1 MTDDALSPAK
11 TAAAKTA
18 DEAAAPRPRF
28 KLAKGHI
35 TALSLITVGAI
46 WELSGPGMNPL
57 FGSYPSAIWQAGVR
71 MAESGDLLTAIFS
84 SLQPFFAGY
93 LLAAL
98 IGIPLGL
105 LIGRYRTV
113 EAALGIYV
121 TAGYA
126 MPLVALVPLFMLW
139 FGLGF
144 TVKVAIIFTLAFF
157 PICINTWEGVRAV
170 PKALI
175 EVGTS
180 FVAPP
185 SAVMWKI
192 VLPATLPYI
201 IAGLKLAIG
210 KAVIAMVVAEFFTA
224 ISGLGGIILNAANQ
238 FDTAAMF
245 VPIIILMVM
254 AVSLTALVRWL
265 ERRLAPW
272 QTELSGREG

>member
-1 MTDDALSPAK
+1 MTDDTLVAK
-11 TAAAKTA
+11 VPTAQDAAVPL
-18 DEAAAPRPRF
+18 PRAKF
-28 KLAKGHI
+28 KLAKGHV
-35 TALSLITVGAI
+35 TALSLIVVGSL
-46 WELSGPGMNPL
+46 WELSGPSMNPL
-57 FGSYPSAIWQAGVR
+57 FGSYPSAIWEAGVR
-71 MAESGDLLTAIFS
+71 MAQSGDLMTAILS
-84 SLQPFFAGY
+84 SLQPFAAGY

-98 IGIPLGL
+98 VGIPLGL
-105 LIGRYRTV
+105 LIGRYRMV
-113 EAALGIYV
+113 EAAVGIYV

-144 TVKVAIIFTLAFF
+144 TVKVAIIFTLAIF

-185 SAVMWKI
+185 AAVMWKI

-201 IAGLKLAIG
+201 IAGMKLAIG

-245 VPIIILMVM
+245 VPIIILMII
-254 AVSLTALVRWL
+254 AVGLTSLVRLL

-272 QTELSGREG
+272 QTELSGREAA

>member
-1 MTDDALSPAK
+1 MTDNAIPAPQ
-11 TAAAKTA
+11 TAADAVPRAKF
-18 DEAAAPRPRF
+18 R
-28 KLAKGHI
+28 LAKGHI
-35 TALSLITVGAI
+35 TLLSLIVVGGI
-46 WELSGPGMNPL
+46 WELAGPGMNPL
-57 FGSYPSAIWQAGVR
+57 FGSYPSAIWEAGVR
-71 MAESGDLLTAIFS
+71 MAESGDLFKAFIA
-84 SLQPFFAGY
+84 SLQPFAAGY

-98 IGIPLGL
+98 VGIPLGL
-105 LIGRYRTV
+105 LIGRFRVV
-113 EAALGIYV
+113 EAAVGIYI

-126 MPLVALVPLFMLW
+126 MPLVALVPLFVLW

-144 TVKVAIIFTLAFF
+144 TVKVAIIFTLSIF

-170 PKALI
+170 PKTQI

-180 FVAPP
+180 FVASP
-185 SAVMWKI
+185 AAILWKI
-192 VLPATLPYI
+192 VLPSTLPYI

-224 ISGLGGIILNAANQ
+224 ISGLGGIIINAANQ

-254 AVSLTALVRWL
+254 AVGLTALVGWL

-272 QTELSGREG
+272 QTEISGRESA

>member
-1 MTDDALSPAK
+1 MTDDTLAAK
-11 TAAAKTA
+11 TAAARGA
-18 DEAAAPRPRF
+18 EAAPPRAKF

-35 TALSLITVGAI
+35 TALSLIVVGSV

-71 MAESGDLLTAIFS
+71 MAESGDLVTALFS
-84 SLQPFFAGY
+84 SLQPFAAGY
-93 LLAAL
+93 LLALL
-98 IGIPLGL
+98 IGVPLGL

-126 MPLVALVPLFMLW
+126 MPLIALVPLFMLW

-144 TVKVAIIFTLAFF
+144 TVKVAIIFTLAIF

-170 PKALI
+170 PKSLI

-185 SAVMWKI
+185 AAIMWKI

-201 IAGLKLAIG
+201 IAGMKLAIG

-245 VPIIILMVM
+245 VPIIILMVI
-254 AVSLTALVRWL
+254 AVGLTSLVRLL

-272 QTELSGREG
+272 QTELSGREGA

>member
-1 MTDDALSPAK
+1 MTDNALTSAK
-11 TAAAKTA
+11 S
-18 DEAAAPRPRF
+18 EAAAASAAVPRAKF

-35 TALSLITVGAI
+35 TALSVIVVLSL
-46 WELSGPGMNPL
+46 WELAGPGMNPL
-57 FGSYPSAIWQAGVR
+57 FGSYPSAIWKAGVR
-71 MAESGDLLTAIFS
+71 MAQSGDLGTALFS
-84 SLQPFFAGY
+84 SLQPFAAGY
-93 LLAAL
+93 LLAMLA
-98 IGIPLGL
+98 GVPLGL

-113 EAALGIYV
+113 EAALGIYI

-144 TVKVAIIFTLAFF
+144 TVKVAIIFTLSIF

-170 PKALI
+170 PKTQI

-180 FVAPP
+180 FVASP
-185 SAVMWKI
+185 AAIMWKI

-201 IAGLKLAIG
+201 VAGLKLAIG

-224 ISGLGGIILNAANQ
+224 ISGLGGIIINAANQ

-245 VPIIILMVM
+245 VPIIILMVL
-254 AVSLTALVRWL
+254 AVGLTALVGWL
-265 ERRLAPW
+265 ERRIAPW
-272 QTELSGREG
+272 QTEISGREAA

>member
-1 MTDDALSPAK
+1 MTDDALSK
-11 TAAAKTA
+11 AAASP
-18 DEAAAPRPRF
+18 AAEEDAVVPRAKFR
-28 KLAKGHI
+28 LAKGHI
-35 TALSLITVGAI
+35 TALSLIVVGSI
-46 WELSGPGMNPL
+46 WELAGPGMNPL
-57 FGSYPSAIWQAGVR
+57 FGSYPSAIWIAGVK
-71 MAESGDLLTAIFS
+71 MAQSGDLTTALFS
-84 SLQPFFAGY
+84 SLQPFAAGY

-98 IGIPLGL
+98 VGIPLGL
-105 LIGRYRTV
+105 LIGRYRV
-113 EAALGIYV
+113 AEAALGIYV

-126 MPLVALVPLFMLW
+126 MPLIALVPLFMLW

-144 TVKVAIIFTLAFF
+144 TVKVAIIFTLAIF

-185 SAVMWKI
+185 AAIMWKI

-224 ISGLGGIILNAANQ
+224 ISGLGGIILNSANQ
-238 FDTAAMF
+238 FNTAAMF
-245 VPIIILMVM
+245 VPIIILMLI
-254 AVSLTALVRWL
+254 AVGLTSLVRWL

-272 QTELSGREG
+272 QTELSGREAA

>member
-1 MTDDALSPAK
+1 MTDDTLAAKAPADRD
-11 TAAAKTA
+11 AAATPL
-18 DEAAAPRPRF
+18 PRAKF

-35 TALSLITVGAI
+35 TALSLIIVGSA
-46 WELSGPGMNPL
+46 WELSGPSMNPL

-71 MAESGDLLTAIFS
+71 MAQSGDLVTALFS
-84 SLQPFFAGY
+84 SLQPFAAGY
-93 LLAAL
+93 LLAL
-98 IGIPLGL
+98 FIGVPLGL
-105 LIGRYRTV
+105 LIGRYRTA
-113 EAALGIYV
+113 EAGLGIYV

-126 MPLVALVPLFMLW
+126 MPLIALVPLYMLW

-144 TVKVAIIFTLAFF
+144 TVKVAIIFTLAIF

-170 PKALI
+170 PKSLI

-185 SAVMWKI
+185 AAIMWKI

-201 IAGLKLAIG
+201 IAGMKLAIG

-224 ISGLGGIILNAANQ
+224 ISGLGGIILNSANQ
-238 FDTAAMF
+238 FNTAAMF
-245 VPIIILMVM
+245 VPIIILMVI
-254 AVSLTALVRWL
+254 AVGLTSLVRLL

-272 QTELSGREG
+272 QTELSGRDGA